1 MDSVVLQL
9 WAVLCLLIHLATCS
23 PILSLEH
30 SSLEEDVPL
39 FDEILS
45 EQDGVDFNTLLQ
57 NMKNEFLKTLNLSDI
72 PLHET
77 AKVDP
82 PEYMLELY
90 NRFATDRTSMPSANI
105 IRSFKNEAYQGL
117 GNPEDHFQCG
127 DRIRK
132 YPLLFNVS
140 IPHHEEITMAELR
153 LYTLVERDQM
163 LYDGL
168 DRKVT
173 IFEVLENDR
182 MGAGEERKTVAL
194 ASRQIY
200 GTSSEWESFEVTEAI
215 KRWRRAGLTTHRLE
229 VHIESREGEEQNG
242 EGKLDID
249 INSEAKHVPLLI
261 VFSDDQSND
270 KKEEKQELNEM
281 IDHEQLLDLE
291 NLEVGNFHGQ
301 PGEEA
306 LLQMR
311 SNIIYDSTA
320 RIRRNAKG
328 NYCKKTPLYID
339 FKEIGWDSWI
349 IAPAGYE
356 AYECHGV
363 CAYPLTEHV
372 TPTKHAIVQ
381 TLVHLKNPQ
390 KASKA
395 CCVPTKLDPIS
406 ILYLDAGVVTYKFKY
421 EGMVV
426 SECGCR

>member
-1 MDSVVLQL
+1 MDTVAIQL
-9 WAVLCLLIHLATCS
+9 WATLSLLVHLAACS
-23 PILSLEH
+23 PIMSLEQ

-39 FDEILS
+39 FDELLS
-45 EQDGVDFNTLLQ
+45 EQDGVDFSTLLQ

-77 AKVDP
+77 PKVEP

-105 IRSFKNEAYQGL
+105 VRSFKNEDLTSHPVGIT
-117 GNPEDHFQCG
+117 G
-127 DRIRK
+127 IRK

-153 LYTLVERDQM
+153 LYTLVERDRI

-173 IFEVLENDR
+173 IFEVLENNHAGR
-182 MGAGEERKTVAL
+182 EGEERKMVAL

-200 GTSSEWESFEVTEAI
+200 GTNSEWETFDITDAMR
-215 KRWRRAGLTTHRLE
+215 RWRRLELTTHRLE
-229 VHIESREGEEQNG
+229 VQIESGEGEEPNG

-261 VFSDDQSND
+261 VFSDDLSND
-270 KKEEKQELNEM
+270 NKEEKQELDEM

-291 NLEVGNFHGQ
+291 KLGMGNFHNG

-328 NYCKKTPLYID
+328 NYCKRTPLYID

-349 IAPAGYE
+349 IAPTGYE
-356 AYECHGV
+356 AYECRGV
-363 CAYPLTEHV
+363 CSYPLTEHV

-421 EGMVV
+421 EGMAVA
-426 SECGCR
+426 ECGCR

>member
-1 MDSVVLQL
+1 MDAVAIQL
-9 WAVLCLLIHLATCS
+9 WATLSLLVHLAACS
-23 PILSLEH
+23 PIMSLEQ

-39 FDEILS
+39 FDELLS
-45 EQDGVDFNTLLQ
+45 EQDGVDFSTLLQ
-57 NMKNEFLKTLNLSDI
+57 NMKNDFLKTLNLSDI

-77 AKVDP
+77 AKVEP

-105 IRSFKNEAYQGL
+105 VRSFKNEDLTSHPIGVT
-117 GNPEDHFQCG
+117 G
-127 DRIRK
+127 IRK

-140 IPHHEEITMAELR
+140 IPHHEEITMAQLR
-153 LYTLVERDQM
+153 LYTLVERDRI

-173 IFEVLENDR
+173 IFEVLGNNHAGRE
-182 MGAGEERKTVAL
+182 GEERKIVAL
-194 ASRQIY
+194 ATRQIY
-200 GTSSEWESFEVTEAI
+200 GTNSEWETFEITDAI
-215 KRWRRAGLTTHRLE
+215 RRWRRSESTTHRLE
-229 VHIESREGEEQNG
+229 VQIESAEGEEPNG
-242 EGKLDID
+242 EWKLDID
-249 INSEAKHVPLLI
+249 INSEAKHMPLLI
-261 VFSDDQSND
+261 VFSDDLSND
-270 KKEEKQELNEM
+270 KKEEKQELDEM

-291 NLEVGNFHGQ
+291 NLGMDNFHNG

-328 NYCKKTPLYID
+328 NYCKRTPLYID

-349 IAPAGYE
+349 IAPTGYE
-356 AYECHGV
+356 AYECRGV
-363 CAYPLTEHV
+363 CSYPLTEHV

-390 KASKA
+390 KASKV

-406 ILYLDAGVVTYKFKY
+406 ILYLDGGVVTYKFKY
-421 EGMVV
+421 EGMAV

>member
-1 MDSVVLQL
+1 MDTVAIQL
-9 WAVLCLLIHLATCS
+9 WATLSLLVHLAACS
-23 PILSLEH
+23 PIASLEQ
-30 SSLEEDVPL
+30 SSLEEDMPL
-39 FDEILS
+39 FDELLS
-45 EQDGVDFNTLLQ
+45 EQDGVDFSTLLQ
-57 NMKNEFLKTLNLSDI
+57 SMKNEFLKTLNLSDI

-77 AKVDP
+77 AKVEP

-90 NRFATDRTSMPSANI
+90 NRFATDKTSMPSANI
-105 IRSFKNEAYQGL
+105 VRSFKNEDLTFHPIGVT
-117 GNPEDHFQCG
+117 G
-127 DRIRK
+127 IRK

-140 IPHHEEITMAELR
+140 IPHHEEITMAQLR
-153 LYTLVERDQM
+153 LYTLVERDRI

-173 IFEVLENDR
+173 IFEILENNRSVREGD
-182 MGAGEERKTVAL
+182 ERKIVAL
-194 ASRQIY
+194 ASQQIY
-200 GTSSEWESFEVTEAI
+200 GTNSEWETFDITDAMR
-215 KRWRRAGLTTHRLE
+215 RWHRSESTIHRLE
-229 VHIESREGEEQNG
+229 VQIESREGEEPKK

-249 INSEAKHVPLLI
+249 INLEAKHVPLLI
-261 VFSDDQSND
+261 VFSDDRSND
-270 KKEEKQELNEM
+270 KKEEKEELDEM

-291 NLEVGNFHGQ
+291 NLGLNNFPDG

-328 NYCKKTPLYID
+328 NYCKRTSLYID

-349 IAPAGYE
+349 IAPTGYE
-356 AYECHGV
+356 AYECRGV
-363 CAYPLTEHV
+363 CSYPLTEHV

-381 TLVHLKNPQ
+381 TLVHLKNSQ

-406 ILYLDAGVVTYKFKY
+406 LLYLDAGVVTYKFKY

-426 SECGCR
+426 AECGCR

>member
-1 MDSVVLQL
+1 MDTVAIQL
-9 WAVLCLLIHLATCS
+9 WATLSLLVHLAACS
-23 PILSLEH
+23 PIMSLEQ

-39 FDEILS
+39 FDELLS
-45 EQDGVDFNTLLQ
+45 EQDGVDFSTLLQ

-77 AKVDP
+77 AKVEP

-105 IRSFKNEAYQGL
+105 VRSFKNEDLTSHPIGVT
-117 GNPEDHFQCG
+117 GT
-127 DRIRK
+127 RK

-153 LYTLVERDQM
+153 LYTLVERDRI

-173 IFEVLENDR
+173 IFEVLEHNHAGR
-182 MGAGEERKTVAL
+182 EGEERKMVAL
-194 ASRQIY
+194 ATRQLY
-200 GTSSEWESFEVTEAI
+200 GTNSEWETFEITDAMR
-215 KRWRRAGLTTHRLE
+215 RWRRSESTTHRLE
-229 VHIESREGEEQNG
+229 VQIESGEGEEPNR

-249 INSEAKHVPLLI
+249 INSEAKHMPLLI
-261 VFSDDQSND
+261 VFSDDLSND
-270 KKEEKQELNEM
+270 KKEEKQELDEM

-291 NLEVGNFHGQ
+291 NLGMDNFHNG

-328 NYCKKTPLYID
+328 NYCKRTPLYID

-349 IAPAGYE
+349 IAPTGYE
-356 AYECHGV
+356 AYECRGV
-363 CAYPLTEHV
+363 CSYPLTEHV

-390 KASKA
+390 KASKV

>member
-1 MDSVVLQL
+1 MDTVAIQL
-9 WAVLCLLIHLATCS
+9 WATLSLLVHLAACS
-23 PILSLEH
+23 PIMSLEQT
-30 SSLEEDVPL
+30 SLEEDVPL
-39 FDEILS
+39 FDELLS
-45 EQDGVDFNTLLQ
+45 EQDGVDFSTLLQ

-77 AKVDP
+77 AKVEA

-105 IRSFKNEAYQGL
+105 VRSFQNEDTNSLYI
-117 GNPEDHFQCG
+117 PEECG
-127 DRIRK
+127 IRK

-153 LYTLVERDQM
+153 LYTLVERDRI

-173 IFEVLENDR
+173 IFELLENNHAGR
-182 MGAGEERKTVAL
+182 EGEERKMVAL

-200 GTSSEWESFEVTEAI
+200 GTNSEWETFDITDAL
-215 KRWRRAGLTTHRLE
+215 RHWRRSELTTHRLE
-229 VHIESREGEEQNG
+229 VQIESGEGEEPNG

-261 VFSDDQSND
+261 VFSDDLSND
-270 KKEEKQELNEM
+270 KKEEKQELDEM

-291 NLEVGNFHGQ
+291 NLGMGNFHNG

-328 NYCKKTPLYID
+328 NYCKRTSLYVD

-349 IAPAGYE
+349 IAPTGYE
-356 AYECHGV
+356 AYECRGV
-363 CAYPLTEHV
+363 CSYPLTEHV

-421 EGMVV
+421 EGMAV

>member
-1 MDSVVLQL
+1 MDSVALPL
-9 WAVLCLLIHLATCS
+9 WAALYFLVHLAACS
-23 PILSLEH
+23 PIMSLEQ

-39 FDEILS
+39 FDEVLS
-45 EQDGVDFNTLLQ
+45 EQDGVDFSALLQ

-72 PLHET
+72 PLHDT

-90 NRFATDRTSMPSANI
+90 NRFATDSTSMPSANI
-105 IRSFKNEAYQGL
+105 IRSFKNEDLTSQPTAVTG
-117 GNPEDHFQCG
+117 
-127 DRIRK
+127 IRK

-140 IPHHEEITMAELR
+140 IPHHEDITMAELR
-153 LYTLVERDQM
+153 LYTLVERDRM

-173 IFEVLENDR
+173 IFEVLEKDHVGR
-182 MGAGEERKTVAL
+182 KGDERKIVVL

-200 GTSSEWESFEVTEAI
+200 GTDSEWETFEITDAI
-215 KRWRRAGLTTHRLE
+215 RHWHRLELTTHRLE
-229 VHIESREGEEQNG
+229 VQIESREGEEQNG

-249 INSEAKHVPLLI
+249 ISSEAKHVPLLI
-261 VFSDDQSND
+261 VFSNDQSND

-291 NLEVGNFHGQ
+291 TLGAGSFHNR

-328 NYCKKTPLYID
+328 NYCKRTPLYID

-349 IAPAGYE
+349 IAPTGYE
-356 AYECHGV
+356 AYECRGV
-363 CAYPLTEHV
+363 CSYPLTEHV

>member
-1 MDSVVLQL
+1 MDTVAIQL
-9 WAVLCLLIHLATCS
+9 WATLSLLVHLAACS
-23 PILSLEH
+23 PIMSLEQT
-30 SSLEEDVPL
+30 SLEEDVPL
-39 FDEILS
+39 FDELLS
-45 EQDGVDFNTLLQ
+45 EQDGVDFSTLLQ

-77 AKVDP
+77 AKVEP

-105 IRSFKNEAYQGL
+105 IRSFQNEDLTSHPIGVT
-117 GNPEDHFQCG
+117 G
-127 DRIRK
+127 IRK

-153 LYTLVERDQM
+153 LYTLVERDRII
-163 LYDGL
+163 YDGL

-173 IFEVLENDR
+173 IFEVLENNHAGR
-182 MGAGEERKTVAL
+182 EGEERKIVAL

-200 GTSSEWESFEVTEAI
+200 GTNSEWETFDVTDAMR
-215 KRWRRAGLTTHRLE
+215 RWRRLELTTHRLE
-229 VHIESREGEEQNG
+229 VQIESGEGEEPNR
-242 EGKLDID
+242 EEKLVID

-261 VFSDDQSND
+261 VFSDDLSND
-270 KKEEKQELNEM
+270 KKEEKQELDEM

-291 NLEVGNFHGQ
+291 NLGMGNFHNG

-328 NYCKKTPLYID
+328 NYCKRTPLYID

-349 IAPAGYE
+349 IAPTGYE
-356 AYECHGV
+356 AYECRGV
-363 CAYPLTEHV
+363 CSYPLTEHV

-421 EGMVV
+421 EGMAV

>member
-1 MDSVVLQL
+1 M
-9 WAVLCLLIHLATCS
+9 
-23 PILSLEH
+23 SLEQ

-39 FDEILS
+39 FDELLS
-45 EQDGVDFNTLLQ
+45 EQDGVDFSTLLQ

-77 AKVDP
+77 AKVEP

-105 IRSFKNEAYQGL
+105 VRSFKNEDLTSHPIGIT
-117 GNPEDHFQCG
+117 G
-127 DRIRK
+127 IRK

-153 LYTLVERDQM
+153 LYTLVERDRI

-173 IFEVLENDR
+173 IFEVLENNHAGR
-182 MGAGEERKTVAL
+182 EGEERKMVPL

-200 GTSSEWESFEVTEAI
+200 GTNSEWETFDITDAMR
-215 KRWRRAGLTTHRLE
+215 RWRRLELTTHRLE
-229 VHIESREGEEQNG
+229 VQIESGEGEEPNG

-261 VFSDDQSND
+261 VFSDDLSND
-270 KKEEKQELNEM
+270 KKEEKQELDEM

-291 NLEVGNFHGQ
+291 KLGMGNFHNG

-328 NYCKKTPLYID
+328 NYCKRTPLYID

-349 IAPAGYE
+349 IAPTGYE
-356 AYECHGV
+356 AYECRGV
-363 CAYPLTEHV
+363 CSYPLTEHV

-421 EGMVV
+421 EGMAVA
-426 SECGCR
+426 ECGCS

>member
-1 MDSVVLQL
+1 MDPVVPSR
-9 WAVLCLLIHLATCS
+9 WAVLCLLVHLAFLR
-23 PILSLEH
+23 PILSLGALF
-30 SSLEEDVPL
+30 LEEDVPL

-57 NMKNEFLKTLNLSDI
+57 NIKNEFLKTLNLSDI

-105 IRSFKNEAYQGL
+105 IRSFKNETWPHPTGVT
-117 GNPEDHFQCG
+117 GV
-127 DRIRK
+127 RK

-173 IFEVLENDR
+173 IFEVLENNH
-182 MGAGEERKTVAL
+182 MGVGEERKTVAL

-200 GTSSEWESFEVTEAI
+200 GTSSEWRASRSP
-215 KRWRRAGLTTHRLE
+215 KPCRRWRRAWLTTHRLE
-229 VHIESREGEEQNG
+229 VHIESKEGEEQNG

-261 VFSDDQSND
+261 VFADDQSND

-291 NLEVGNFHGQ
+291 SLEVDFHGH

-339 FKEIGWDSWI
+339 FKEIGYSWI

-363 CAYPLTEHV
+363 CAYPNGARP
-372 TPTKHAIVQ
+372 PTKHAIVQ

-395 CCVPTKLDPIS
+395 CCVPTKLTPIS
-406 ILYLDAGVVTYKFKY
+406 ILYLDAVVTYKFKY

>member
-1 MDSVVLQL
+1 MDTVAIQL
-9 WAVLCLLIHLATCS
+9 WATLSLLVHLAACS
-23 PILSLEH
+23 PIMSLEQ

-39 FDEILS
+39 FDELLS
-45 EQDGVDFNTLLQ
+45 EQDGVDFSTLLQ

-77 AKVDP
+77 AKVEP

-105 IRSFKNEAYQGL
+105 VRSFKNEDLTSHPIGVT
-117 GNPEDHFQCG
+117 G
-127 DRIRK
+127 IRK

-153 LYTLVERDQM
+153 LYTLVERDRI

-173 IFEVLENDR
+173 IFEVLENNNAGR
-182 MGAGEERKTVAL
+182 EGEERKMVAL
-194 ASRQIY
+194 VSRQIY
-200 GTSSEWESFEVTEAI
+200 GTNSEWEAFDITDAMR
-215 KRWRRAGLTTHRLE
+215 RWRRLELATHRLE
-229 VHIESREGEEQNG
+229 VQIESGEGEEPNG

-261 VFSDDQSND
+261 VFSDDLSND
-270 KKEEKQELNEM
+270 KKEEKQELDEM

-291 NLEVGNFHGQ
+291 KLGMGNFHNG

-328 NYCKKTPLYID
+328 NYCKRTPLYID

-349 IAPAGYE
+349 IAPTGYE
-356 AYECHGV
+356 AYECRGV
-363 CAYPLTEHV
+363 CSYPLTEHV

-421 EGMVV
+421 EGMAVA
-426 SECGCR
+426 ECGCR

>member
-1 MDSVVLQL
+1 MDTVAIQL
-9 WAVLCLLIHLATCS
+9 WATLSLLVHLAACS
-23 PILSLEH
+23 PIMSLEQ

-39 FDEILS
+39 FDELLS
-45 EQDGVDFNTLLQ
+45 EQDGVDFSTLLQ

-77 AKVDP
+77 AKVEP

-105 IRSFKNEAYQGL
+105 VRSFQNEDLTSHPIGVT
-117 GNPEDHFQCG
+117 G
-127 DRIRK
+127 IRK

-153 LYTLVERDQM
+153 LYTLVERDRI

-173 IFEVLENDR
+173 IFEVLENNHAGR
-182 MGAGEERKTVAL
+182 EGEERKMVAL

-200 GTSSEWESFEVTEAI
+200 GTNSEWETFDITDAMR
-215 KRWRRAGLTTHRLE
+215 RWRRSELTTHRLE
-229 VHIESREGEEQNG
+229 VQIESGKGEEPNG

-261 VFSDDQSND
+261 VFSDDLSND
-270 KKEEKQELNEM
+270 KKEEKQELDEM

-291 NLEVGNFHGQ
+291 NLGMGNFHNG

-328 NYCKKTPLYID
+328 NYCKRTPLYID

-349 IAPAGYE
+349 IAPTGYE
-356 AYECHGV
+356 AYECRGV
-363 CAYPLTEHV
+363 CSYPLTEHV

-390 KASKA
+390 KTSKA

-421 EGMVV
+421 EGMAV

>member
-1 MDSVVLQL
+1 MDTVAIQL
-9 WAVLCLLIHLATCS
+9 WATLSLLVHLAACS
-23 PILSLEH
+23 PIMSLEQT
-30 SSLEEDVPL
+30 SLEEDVPL
-39 FDEILS
+39 FDELLS
-45 EQDGVDFNTLLQ
+45 EQDGVDFSTLLQ

-77 AKVDP
+77 AKVEA

-105 IRSFKNEAYQGL
+105 VRSFQNEDLTSHPIGVT
-117 GNPEDHFQCG
+117 G
-127 DRIRK
+127 IRK

-153 LYTLVERDQM
+153 LYTLVERDRI

-173 IFEVLENDR
+173 IFELLENNHAGR
-182 MGAGEERKTVAL
+182 EGEERKMVAL

-200 GTSSEWESFEVTEAI
+200 GTNSEWETFDITDAL
-215 KRWRRAGLTTHRLE
+215 RHWRRSELTTHRLE
-229 VHIESREGEEQNG
+229 VQIESGEGEEPNG

-261 VFSDDQSND
+261 VFSDDLSND
-270 KKEEKQELNEM
+270 KKEEKQELDEM

-291 NLEVGNFHGQ
+291 NLGMGNFHNG

-328 NYCKKTPLYID
+328 NYCKRTSLYVD

-349 IAPAGYE
+349 IAPTGYE
-356 AYECHGV
+356 AYECRGV
-363 CAYPLTEHV
+363 CSYPLTEHV

-421 EGMVV
+421 EGMAV

>member
-9 WAVLCLLIHLATCS
+9 CAVLSLLVHLASCS

-30 SSLEEDVPL
+30 SSMEEGIPL
-39 FDEILS
+39 FDEVLS

-90 NRFATDRTSMPSANI
+90 NKFATDRTSMPSANI
-105 IRSFKNEAYQGL
+105 IRSFKNEDLASHPIGVV
-117 GNPEDHFQCG
+117 G
-127 DRIRK
+127 IRK

-153 LYTLVERDQM
+153 LYTLVERDRM

-173 IFEVLENDR
+173 IFEVLGNDHV
-182 MGAGEERKTVAL
+182 GVGEERKTVAL

-200 GTSSEWESFEVTEAI
+200 GKNSEWETFEVTEAI
-215 KRWRRAGLTTHRLE
+215 RRWRTAGLTTHRLE

-270 KKEEKQELNEM
+270 KKEEKQELDEM

-291 NLEVGNFHGQ
+291 NLEVGNFHNR

>member
-1 MDSVVLQL
+1 MDTVTIQL
-9 WAVLCLLIHLATCS
+9 WATLSLLVHLAACS
-23 PILSLEH
+23 PIMSLEQ
-30 SSLEEDVPL
+30 SSLEEDVPF
-39 FDEILS
+39 FDELLS
-45 EQDGVDFNTLLQ
+45 EQDGVDFSTLLQ

-77 AKVDP
+77 AKVEP

-105 IRSFKNEAYQGL
+105 VRSFQNEDLTSHPIGVT
-117 GNPEDHFQCG
+117 G
-127 DRIRK
+127 IRK

-153 LYTLVERDQM
+153 LYTLVERDRI

-173 IFEVLENDR
+173 IFEVLENNHAGR
-182 MGAGEERKTVAL
+182 EGEERKMVAL

-200 GTSSEWESFEVTEAI
+200 GTNSEWETFDITDAM
-215 KRWRRAGLTTHRLE
+215 RHWRRSELTTHRLE
-229 VHIESREGEEQNG
+229 VQIESREGEEPNG

-261 VFSDDQSND
+261 VFSDDLSND
-270 KKEEKQELNEM
+270 KKEEKQELDEM

-291 NLEVGNFHGQ
+291 NLGMGNFHNG

-328 NYCKKTPLYID
+328 NYCKRTPLYID

-349 IAPAGYE
+349 IAPTGYE
-356 AYECHGV
+356 AYECRGV
-363 CAYPLTEHV
+363 CSYPLTEHV

-390 KASKA
+390 KTSKA

-421 EGMVV
+421 EGMAV

>member
-1 MDSVVLQL
+1 MDTVAIQL
-9 WAVLCLLIHLATCS
+9 WATLSLLVHLAACS
-23 PILSLEH
+23 PIMSLEQ

-39 FDEILS
+39 FDELLS
-45 EQDGVDFNTLLQ
+45 EQDGVDFSTLLQ

-77 AKVDP
+77 PKVEP

-105 IRSFKNEAYQGL
+105 VRSFKNEDLTSHPIGIT
-117 GNPEDHFQCG
+117 G
-127 DRIRK
+127 IRK

-153 LYTLVERDQM
+153 LYTLVERDRI

-173 IFEVLENDR
+173 IFEVLENNHAGR
-182 MGAGEERKTVAL
+182 EGEERKMVAL

-200 GTSSEWESFEVTEAI
+200 GTNSEWETFDITDAMR
-215 KRWRRAGLTTHRLE
+215 RWRRLELTTHRLE
-229 VHIESREGEEQNG
+229 VQIESGEGEEPNG

-261 VFSDDQSND
+261 VFSDDLSND
-270 KKEEKQELNEM
+270 NKEEKQELDEM

-291 NLEVGNFHGQ
+291 KLGMGNFHNR

-328 NYCKKTPLYID
+328 NYCKRTPLYID

-349 IAPAGYE
+349 IAPTGYE
-356 AYECHGV
+356 AYECRGV
-363 CAYPLTEHV
+363 CSYPLTEHV

-421 EGMVV
+421 EGMAVA
-426 SECGCR
+426 ECGCR

>member
-1 MDSVVLQL
+1 MILTHTKPASSSESHGKVLP
-9 WAVLCLLIHLATCS
+9 VM
-23 PILSLEH
+23 E
-30 SSLEEDVPL
+30 VPL
-39 FDEILS
+39 FDELLS
-45 EQDGVDFNTLLQ
+45 EQDGVDFSTLLQ

-77 AKVDP
+77 AKVEA

-105 IRSFKNEAYQGL
+105 VRSFQNEDTNSLYI
-117 GNPEDHFQCG
+117 PEECG
-127 DRIRK
+127 IRK

-153 LYTLVERDQM
+153 LYTLVEQDRI

-173 IFEVLENDR
+173 IFELLENNHAGR
-182 MGAGEERKTVAL
+182 EGEERKMVAL

-200 GTSSEWESFEVTEAI
+200 GTNSEWETFDITDAM
-215 KRWRRAGLTTHRLE
+215 RHWRRSELTTHRLE
-229 VHIESREGEEQNG
+229 VQIESGEGEEPNG

-261 VFSDDQSND
+261 VFSDDLSND
-270 KKEEKQELNEM
+270 KKEEKQELDEM

-291 NLEVGNFHGQ
+291 NLGMDNFHKG

-328 NYCKKTPLYID
+328 NYCKRTSLYID

-349 IAPAGYE
+349 IAPTGYE
-356 AYECHGV
+356 AYECRGV
-363 CAYPLTEHV
+363 CSYPLTEHV

-421 EGMVV
+421 EGMAV

>member
-1 MDSVVLQL
+1 MDTVTIQL
-9 WAVLCLLIHLATCS
+9 WATLSLLVHLAACS
-23 PILSLEH
+23 PIMSLEQ
-30 SSLEEDVPL
+30 SSLEEDVPF
-39 FDEILS
+39 FDELLS
-45 EQDGVDFNTLLQ
+45 EQDGVDFSTLLQ

-77 AKVDP
+77 AKVEP
-82 PEYMLELY
+82 PEYMIELY

-105 IRSFKNEAYQGL
+105 VRSFQNEDLTSHPIGVT
-117 GNPEDHFQCG
+117 G
-127 DRIRK
+127 IRK

-153 LYTLVERDQM
+153 LYTLVERDRI

-173 IFEVLENDR
+173 IFEVLENNHAGR
-182 MGAGEERKTVAL
+182 EGEERKMVAL

-200 GTSSEWESFEVTEAI
+200 GTNSEWETFDITDAM
-215 KRWRRAGLTTHRLE
+215 RHWRRSELTTHRLE
-229 VHIESREGEEQNG
+229 VQIESGEGEEPNG

-249 INSEAKHVPLLI
+249 INSEAKHVPLMI
-261 VFSDDQSND
+261 VFSDDLSND
-270 KKEEKQELNEM
+270 KKEEKQELDEM

-291 NLEVGNFHGQ
+291 NLGMGNFHNG

-328 NYCKKTPLYID
+328 NYCKRTPLYID

-349 IAPAGYE
+349 IAPTGYE
-356 AYECHGV
+356 AYECRGV
-363 CAYPLTEHV
+363 CSYPLTEHV

-390 KASKA
+390 KTSKA

-421 EGMVV
+421 EGMAV

>member
-1 MDSVVLQL
+1 MDSIVLQL
-9 WAVLCLLIHLATCS
+9 WAVLSLLVHLAACS

-30 SSLEEDVPL
+30 SSLEEDAPL

-72 PLHET
+72 PLHES

-105 IRSFKNEAYQGL
+105 IRSFKNEDLDSHPTGVT
-117 GNPEDHFQCG
+117 G
-127 DRIRK
+127 IRK

-140 IPHHEEITMAELR
+140 IPHHEEVTMAELR

-163 LYDGL
+163 LYEGL

-173 IFEVLENDR
+173 IFEVLENVHV
-182 MGAGEERKTVAL
+182 GVGEERKLMAL

-215 KRWRRAGLTTHRLE
+215 RRWRRAGLTTHRLE
-229 VHIESREGEEQNG
+229 VHIEGREGEERDG

-249 INSEAKHVPLLI
+249 INSEAKHVPLL
-261 VFSDDQSND
+261 VVYSDDQSND
-270 KKEEKQELNEM
+270 KKEEKEELNEM
-281 IDHEQLLDLE
+281 IDHEQLMDLE
-291 NLEVGNFHGQ
+291 QLEVGHFHGQ

-356 AYECHGV
+356 AYECHGL
-363 CAYPLTEHV
+363 CSYPLTEHV
-372 TPTKHAIVQ
+372 TPTKHAIVK

>member
-1 MDSVVLQL
+1 YCPSATL
-9 WAVLCLLIHLATCS
+9 WATLSLLVHLAACS
-23 PILSLEH
+23 PIMSLEQT
-30 SSLEEDVPL
+30 SLEEDVPL
-39 FDEILS
+39 FDELLS
-45 EQDGVDFNTLLQ
+45 EQDGVDFSTLLQ

-77 AKVDP
+77 AKVEA

-105 IRSFKNEAYQGL
+105 VRSFQNEAL
-117 GNPEDHFQCG
+117 AVTL
-127 DRIRK
+127 RIRK

-153 LYTLVERDQM
+153 LYTLVERDRI

-173 IFEVLENDR
+173 IFELLENNHAGR
-182 MGAGEERKTVAL
+182 EGEERKMVAL

-200 GTSSEWESFEVTEAI
+200 GTNSEWETFDITDAL
-215 KRWRRAGLTTHRLE
+215 RHWRRSELTTHRLE
-229 VHIESREGEEQNG
+229 VQIESGEGEEPNG

-261 VFSDDQSND
+261 VFSDDLSND
-270 KKEEKQELNEM
+270 KKEEKQELDEM

-291 NLEVGNFHGQ
+291 NLGMGNFHNG

-328 NYCKKTPLYID
+328 NYCKRTSLYVD

-349 IAPAGYE
+349 IAPTGYE
-356 AYECHGV
+356 AYECRGV
-363 CAYPLTEHV
+363 CSYPLTEHV

-421 EGMVV
+421 EGMAV

>member
-1 MDSVVLQL
+1 MDTVAIQL
-9 WAVLCLLIHLATCS
+9 WATLSLLVHLAACS
-23 PILSLEH
+23 PIMSLEQ

-39 FDEILS
+39 FDELLS
-45 EQDGVDFNTLLQ
+45 EQDGVDFSTLLQ

-77 AKVDP
+77 PKVEP

-105 IRSFKNEAYQGL
+105 VRSFKNEDLTSHPIGIT
-117 GNPEDHFQCG
+117 G
-127 DRIRK
+127 IRK

-153 LYTLVERDQM
+153 LYTLVERDRI

-173 IFEVLENDR
+173 IFEVLENNHAGR
-182 MGAGEERKTVAL
+182 EGEERKMVAL

-200 GTSSEWESFEVTEAI
+200 GTNSEWETFDITDAMR
-215 KRWRRAGLTTHRLE
+215 RWRRLELTTHRLE
-229 VHIESREGEEQNG
+229 VQIESGEGEEPNG

-261 VFSDDQSND
+261 VFSDDLSND
-270 KKEEKQELNEM
+270 NKEEKQELDEM

-291 NLEVGNFHGQ
+291 KLGMGNFHNG

-328 NYCKKTPLYID
+328 NYCKRTPLYID

-349 IAPAGYE
+349 IAPTGYE
-356 AYECHGV
+356 AYECRGV
-363 CAYPLTEHV
+363 CSYPLTEHV

-421 EGMVV
+421 EGMAVA
-426 SECGCR
+426 ECGCR

>member
-1 MDSVVLQL
+1 MDTVTIQL
-9 WAVLCLLIHLATCS
+9 WATLSLLVHLAACS
-23 PILSLEH
+23 PIMSLEQ
-30 SSLEEDVPL
+30 SSLEEDVPF
-39 FDEILS
+39 FDELLS
-45 EQDGVDFNTLLQ
+45 EQDGVDFSTLLQ

-77 AKVDP
+77 AKVEP
-82 PEYMLELY
+82 PEYMIELY

-105 IRSFKNEAYQGL
+105 VRSFQNEDLTSHPIGVT
-117 GNPEDHFQCG
+117 G
-127 DRIRK
+127 IRK

-153 LYTLVERDQM
+153 LYTLVERDRI

-173 IFEVLENDR
+173 IFEVLENNHAGR
-182 MGAGEERKTVAL
+182 EGEERKMVAL

-200 GTSSEWESFEVTEAI
+200 GTNSEWETFDITDAM
-215 KRWRRAGLTTHRLE
+215 RHWRRSELTTHRLE
-229 VHIESREGEEQNG
+229 VQIESGEGEEPNG

-261 VFSDDQSND
+261 VFSDDLSND
-270 KKEEKQELNEM
+270 KKEEKQELDEM

-291 NLEVGNFHGQ
+291 NLGMGNFHNG

-328 NYCKKTPLYID
+328 NYCKRTPLYID

-349 IAPAGYE
+349 IAPTGYE
-356 AYECHGV
+356 AYECRGV
-363 CAYPLTEHV
+363 CSYPLTEHV

-390 KASKA
+390 KTSKA

-421 EGMVV
+421 EGMAV